1 MDDHRV
7 KFHNPPEG
15 ETTLA
20 AYTHQIRQYPLLS
33 AEEELQTAQQCAEG
47 SNEAF
52 QRLITSN
59 LRLVVAVARTYEGRG
74 VALMDLIQEGNL
86 GLMVAARKFDYRLGF
101 RFSTYATK
109 WIRQGITRCLMK
121 YAGLIRVPAHTAQQM
136 RLLLEGKTAYLREQ
150 GHEPGPGELAR
161 LTGIPLERIEKLLL
175 LIPEVCSLDAPAGED
190 GKTTLGQL
198 LPDHAASEPLEPLL
212 QAQRLEL
219 MDQLMGQLD
228 QRQQTILRLRYGME
242 DGNCHTLEE
251 IAGRL
256 GVSKERIRQIER
268 QALRKMKALGES
280 LGLEDYLV

>member
-1 MDDHRV
+1 MVDHS
-7 KFHNPPEG
+7 PEYPVPV
-15 ETTLA
+15 A
-20 AYTHQIRQYPLLS
+20 ADTAFTAYMRQIRQYPRLS
-33 AEEELQTAQQCAEG
+33 AEEEQEIARKCAAG
-47 SNEAF
+47 DGEAM
-52 QRLITSN
+52 RKMITSN

-136 RLLLEGKTAYLREQ
+136 RLLLEGKAACLQEQ
-150 GHEPGPGELAR
+150 GHEPDPHELAE

>member
-1 MDDHRV
+1 MVDHS
-7 KFHNPPEG
+7 PEYPVPV
-15 ETTLA
+15 A
-20 AYTHQIRQYPLLS
+20 ADTAFTAYMRQIRQYPRLS
-33 AEEELQTAQQCAEG
+33 AEEEQEIARKCAAG
-47 SNEAF
+47 DGEAM
-52 QRLITSN
+52 RKMITSN

-86 GLMVAARKFDYRLGF
+86 GLMVAARKFDYRLGY

-136 RLLLEGKTAYLREQ
+136 RVLLEGKTACLQEQ
-150 GHEPGPGELAR
+150 GHEPDPHELAE

-198 LPDHAASEPLEPLL
+198 LPDHAAGEPLEPLL